1 MVRCGQ
7 PAPAGDTRS
16 AGRAGRTGSRGWAA
30 PASWRK
36 RDQLCPAPRSFP
48 APPQWAFGNT
58 VRSREQG
65 RLRGSQRRGLGG
77 RARPLPGASAAWWAR
92 GRRFRLPPQGE
103 RRPARAGLGEAEEP
117 GRGRSWLSKAAAR
130 GRSFLLVWFP
140 AAKHLVPPG
149 EGHAGFGAR
158 RGSARGRSGS
168 FATSPPPIR
177 GPQHLRVLNHRLFDA
192 RPPRFGFVTFDQ
204 M

>member
-1 MVRCGQ
+1 MVRRGQ

-16 AGRAGRTGSRGWAA
+16 AGRAGPPPRPGVSGTSSAPPPAPSLHPRSGLSGTPCRAGSRADSEA
-30 PASWRK
+30 
-36 RDQLCPAPRSFP
+36 RS
-48 APPQWAFGNT
+48 AQ
-58 VRSREQG
+58 
-65 RLRGSQRRGLGG
+65 GLGG
-77 RARPLPGASAAWWAR
+77 PARPLLGASAAWWAR
-92 GRRFRLPPQGE
+92 GRRFRLPSQGE
-103 RRPARAGLGEAEEP
+103 RRLARAGLGEAEEP
-117 GRGRSWLSKAAAR
+117 GRGRSRLSKAAAG

-149 EGHAGFGAR
+149 EGNAGFGAR

-168 FATSPPPIR
+168 FAASPPPIR

-192 RPPRFGFVTFDQ
+192 RPPRFGFVTFGQ